1 MDTEEMYRRGIA
13 DAEHGEPHPF
23 YYQHYYQ
30 YRRAYDNARRSRGL
44 PGGYYDQRRRRFLQ
58 GGIVL
63 ACVLVALGAYW
74 YWRTKPYVSAVA
86 GEAGPQAHVVDAQP
100 TPSRRPVFATP
111 TIPATPTQLV
121 LQAGG
126 TAQVVNIQGSV
137 LRGRKEPSLKAQA
150 TAAFKQG
157 DKVRV
162 LEGPVEADGFTW
174 WKLEGD
180 AGTGW
185 SAQRA
190 KDGTKWL
197 EPVAAS

>member
-1 MDTEEMYRRGIA
+1 M
-13 DAEHGEPHPF
+13 
-23 YYQHYYQ
+23 
-30 YRRAYDNARRSRGL
+30 
-44 PGGYYDQRRRRFLQ
+44 
-58 GGIVL
+58 
-63 ACVLVALGAYW
+63 
-74 YWRTKPYVSAVA
+74 
-86 GEAGPQAHVVDAQP
+86 
-100 TPSRRPVFATP
+100 
-111 TIPATPTQLV
+111 
-121 LQAGG
+121 
-126 TAQVVNIQGSV
+126 NIQGSV

-150 TAAFKQG
+150 TASFKQG

-190 KDGTKWL
+190 KDGTSWL